1 LQLSGYYSLSPLY
14 GALENG
20 IWRSSSKFVS
30 GTIMSVP
37 QNTIAIVY
45 DYDQT
50 LSPIYMQEEVIF
62 PAFGI
67 RPEAFWSRCAELV
80 KDQGY
85 DSELAYMKVLLD
97 SLEMDRPTNAEFR
110 ALGGRLTFYQGL
122 PEMFDQFKEDLLSA
136 EHITYGITV
145 EHYIVSSGLKALL
158 DGSRLAPYVRAI
170 FGCEFA
176 EDSQGRITF
185 PRRVISHT
193 QKTQFLFR
201 INKGMLDMSQ
211 DVNDHMAPE
220 LRPIPFTNMIYVGD
234 GPTDVPCFTVM
245 RRYGGQAIAV
255 YNPDDPTR
263 LSFKKCYQLSNH
275 AERVR
280 NIAPSDFRRGSH
292 FRFLIEEMARE
303 IADRIIQRRRN
314 ELEAGTVKA
323 PRY

>member
-1 LQLSGYYSLSPLY
+1 
-14 GALENG
+14 
-20 IWRSSSKFVS
+20 
-30 GTIMSVP
+30 MSVP

-67 RPEAFWSRCAELV
+67 KPEAFWARCAELV

-85 DSELAYMKVLLD
+85 DHELAYMKVLLD

-110 ALGGRLTFYQGL
+110 ALGGRLTFYKGL
-122 PEMFDQFKEDLLSA
+122 PEMFEQFKEDLLST
-136 EHITYGITV
+136 EHLTYGITV

-158 DGSRLAPYVRAI
+158 DGSRLSPYVRAI

-176 EDSQGRITF
+176 EDPQGRITF

-292 FRFLIEEMARE
+292 LRLLIEEMARE

-314 ELEAGTVKA
+314 ELEAGTIRA
-323 PRY
+323 PKY